1 MFDRTRALEVIEG
14 AIDTDPF
21 CHTCGAPT
29 VIRDDDGIISLRC
42 STLDQPHGLFSR
54 IGAAL
59 MPHLQRELLDLR
71 PGLAA

>member
-1 MFDRTRALEVIEG
+1 MFDRTSALETIER

-21 CHTCGAPT
+21 CPTCGAPT
-29 VIRDDDGIISLRC
+29 VIHDDDGVVSIRC
-42 STLDQPHGLFSR
+42 SSLDERHGLLGR

-71 PGLAA
+71 PGVAA